1 MNSLLQDFLLAFRN
15 VVRQRRRSGMAVIAV
30 AFGIITLLLAS
41 GFIEWTLMG
50 MREWTIGSRLGHI
63 QVARPGYFQLGQ
75 SDPFAYLL
83 KQGMSERAALEK
95 TAGVKIVGARLSFG
109 GLISH
114 GEATISFLG
123 EGVEPDKEA
132 SLSSTLFI
140 TKGQGLSASDAKG
153 IIIGAGL
160 AANLGVDVGDTVV
173 LMANTPAGG
182 VSAAECHVLG
192 LFTTVS
198 KAYDDTAVR
207 LPIETARSLLKVDG
221 SHLWV
226 MLLDKT
232 DDTSPVL
239 ARLRDAFAGSALEFV
254 PWSDLADFYNKTVSL
269 FRKQV
274 GVIKAIIAIII
285 VLSISNTLMMNVVER
300 TGEIG
305 TALAV
310 GITRAKI
317 MRLFVIEGVLLGVAG
332 GLVGMTIGSIAAA
345 IISQI
350 GIPMPPPPGMAR
362 GYTAEIMVNAGLLFD
377 AFLLAAGTTLLASLY
392 PAWKA
397 SRMVIVD
404 ALRFN
409 R

>member
-15 VVRQRRRSGMAVIAV
+15 VVRQRRRSGMAILAV
-30 AFGIITLLLAS
+30 AFGIITLLLAG

-83 KQGMSERAALEK
+83 AQDSADRAGLEK
-95 TAGVKIVGARLSFG
+95 IDGVKIVGARLAFG

-123 EGVEPDKEA
+123 EGVEPDKEVL
-132 SLSSTLFI
+132 LSSTLFI
-140 TKGQGLSASDAKG
+140 TKGQGLSTSDAKG

-160 AANLGVDVGDTVV
+160 AANLGVDVGDQVV

-192 LFTTVS
+192 LFSTVS
-198 KAYDDTAVR
+198 KAYDDAAVR
-207 LPIETARSLLKVDG
+207 LPISTAQSLLKVGG

-232 DDTSPVL
+232 EDTSAVL
-239 ARLRDAFAGSALEFV
+239 AKLRDSFAGRSLEFV
-254 PWSDLADFYNKTVSL
+254 PWNDLADFYNKTVTL

-274 GVIKAIIAIII
+274 GVIKVIIAIII

-310 GITRAKI
+310 GITRSKI
-317 MRLFVIEGVLLGVAG
+317 MRSFVLEGVLLGVGG
-332 GLVGMTIGSIAAA
+332 GLIGMLIGAVAAH
-345 IISQI
+345 IISLI
-350 GIPMPPPPGMAR
+350 GIPMPP
-362 GYTAEIMVNAGLLFD
+362 
-377 AFLLAAGTTLLASLY
+377 
-392 PAWKA
+392 
-397 SRMVIVD
+397 
-404 ALRFN
+404 
-409 R
+409 

>member
-15 VVRQRRRSGMAVIAV
+15 VVRQRRRSGMAIIAV
-30 AFGIITLLLAS
+30 AFGIITLLLAG

-83 KQGMSERAALEK
+83 TQDSADRSALEK
-95 TAGVKIVGARLSFG
+95 IDGVKIIGARLAFG

-132 SLSSTLFI
+132 LLSSTLFI
-140 TKGQGLSASDAKG
+140 TKGQGLSTGDAKG

-160 AANLGVDVGDTVV
+160 AANLGVDVGDQVV

-182 VSAAECHVLG
+182 VSAVECHVLG
-192 LFTTVS
+192 LFSTVS
-198 KAYDDTAVR
+198 KAYDDAAVR
-207 LPIETARSLLKVDG
+207 LPIKTAQSLLKVGG

-226 MLLDKT
+226 MLLEKT
-232 DDTSPVL
+232 EDTARVL
-239 ARLRDAFAGSALEFV
+239 AKLRDGFADRSLEFV
-254 PWSDLADFYNKTVSL
+254 PWNDLADFYNKTVTL

-274 GVIKAIIAIII
+274 GVIKVIIAIII

-317 MRLFVIEGVLLGVAG
+317 MRSFVLEGVLLGVGG
-332 GLVGMTIGSIAAA
+332 GLIGLAVGTIAAH
-345 IISQI
+345 IISLI

-362 GYTAEIMVNAGLLFD
+362 GYTAEILVTPGLLFD